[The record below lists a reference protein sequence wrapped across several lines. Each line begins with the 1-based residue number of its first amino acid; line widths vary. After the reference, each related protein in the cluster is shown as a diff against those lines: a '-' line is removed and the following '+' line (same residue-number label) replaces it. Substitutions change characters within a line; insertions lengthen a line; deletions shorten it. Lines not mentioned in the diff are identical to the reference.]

1 MQQPIVQPQNGIFVI
16 TGESICAEDIKASV
30 ALFDSINDEEKATYA
45 EKLTALFEQN
55 NEIIFCVKHREEVI
69 ATLVLLPIE
78 TNFLNEWCEG
88 KHESVFENLEF
99 PAGIFRKYDTPGKYS
114 LLFELL
120 AVNPAYNRVEIIKN
134 VMEVFGEKIL
144 EWARK
149 SIFIEANYTEAYNR
163 EGERI
168 AHFFGMEEV
177 RKTTYGKIFK
187 ASATPEKL
195 IAMLP
200 NNLNEYNQYY
210 FDYFGTYRF

>member
-16 TGESICAEDIKASV
+16 TGERICAEDIKASV

-55 NEIIFCVKHREEVI
+55 SEIIFCVKHREEVI

-120 AVNPAYNRVEIIKN
+120 AVNPAYNRAEIIKN
-134 VMEVFGEKIL
+134 LMEAFGGKIL

-163 EGERI
+163 EGERM

-177 RKTTYGKIFK
+177 RKTTHGKIFK

>member
-1 MQQPIVQPQNGIFVI
+1 MQQPIVQLQNGIFVI
-16 TGESICAEDIKASV
+16 TGELICAADIKASV
-30 ALFDSINDEEKATYA
+30 ELFDSINDEEKATYA
-45 EKLTALFEQN
+45 ERLTALFEQN
-55 NEIIFCVKHREEVI
+55 SEIIFCVKHREEVI

-78 TNFLNEWCEG
+78 TSFLNEWCEG
-88 KHESVFENLEF
+88 KHESAFENLEF
-99 PAGIFRKYDTPGKYS
+99 PTGIFRKYDTPGKYS

-120 AVNPAYNRVEIIKN
+120 AVNPAYNRAEIIKN
-134 VMEVFGEKIL
+134 LMEVFGGKIL

-163 EGERI
+163 EGERM

-177 RKTTYGKIFK
+177 RKTTHGKIFK